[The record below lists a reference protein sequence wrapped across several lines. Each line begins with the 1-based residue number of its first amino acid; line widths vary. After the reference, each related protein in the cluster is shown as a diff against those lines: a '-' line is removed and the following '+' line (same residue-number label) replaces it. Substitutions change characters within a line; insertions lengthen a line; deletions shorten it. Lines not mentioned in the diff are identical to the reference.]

1 MMFQESTVH
10 AGEACPSCGVI
21 LDVSRQPLFSVV
33 CCPQCGSEIRIR
45 DRVGSYQLLGQ
56 LGEGGSGKVFLARRL
71 VAESASKKPHLLGQV
86 MTWCGK
92 GGDHNP
98 QVALKVLE
106 PEIPDYGEHLALLRN
121 EAECSGR
128 IRSSKVVRTL
138 GFEED
143 AEGARIAMELMPG
156 GSLHDMIVAKRT
168 LDEERVLSTGLN
180 ILQAL
185 EAAYDQRILHRDLK
199 PANILFD
206 AKGGA
211 KLSDF
216 GLAGSIPRK
225 KRGAQDLHAT
235 PDYVAPEVL
244 AGSAWDFRSDLYGLG
259 GCLFHGLTGYPPY
272 ATEGLGL
279 EQLRAVKSRPVKI
292 PPMRTDVSPIT
303 LALVNRMMEPDPDR
317 RFKSH
322 REMRAAFLKA
332 RNNLPPSRR
341 RA

>member
-10 AGEACPSCGVI
+10 AGEVCPSCGVI
-21 LDVSRQPLFSVV
+21 LDVSQEPLFSVV
-33 CCPQCGSEIRIR
+33 CCPQCGSEIRVR
-45 DRVGSYQLLGQ
+45 CRVGSYQLIDL
-56 LGEGGSGKVFLARRL
+56 LGEGGSGKVFRARRL
-71 VAESASKKPHLLGQV
+71 GGESGSENRGLLQQV
-86 MTWCGK
+86 MKFVGK
-92 GGDHNP
+92 GGGRNP
-98 QVALKVLE
+98 AVALKVLDASV
-106 PEIPDYGEHLALLRN
+106 PDYDEHLELLRN

-128 IRSSKVVRTL
+128 ISSSRVVRTL

-156 GSLHDMIVAKRT
+156 GSLHDMILAKHT
-168 LDEERVLSTGLN
+168 LDEERVISTGLN
-180 ILQAL
+180 ILEAL
-185 EAAYDQRILHRDLK
+185 EAAYARKILHRDLK

-216 GLAGSIPRK
+216 GLAGSFSRK
-225 KRGAQDLHAT
+225 KRAERDLHAT

-244 AGSAWDFRSDLYGLG
+244 EGSAWDFRSDLYGLG

-272 ATEGLGL
+272 ATEGLDL

-292 PPMRTDVSPIT
+292 PPMRTDVSPVT
-303 LALVNRMMEPDPDR
+303 LALVNRMMEPDPAR